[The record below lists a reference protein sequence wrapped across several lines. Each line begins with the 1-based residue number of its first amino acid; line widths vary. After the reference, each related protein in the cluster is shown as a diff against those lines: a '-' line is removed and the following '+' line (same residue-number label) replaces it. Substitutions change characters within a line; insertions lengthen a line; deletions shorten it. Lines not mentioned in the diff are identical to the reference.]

1 MYTKGGFVS
10 RAPTICSGQS
20 HNGCLHTRYLEVA
33 QCMRLGA
40 WAVPMWCFR
49 PRGIPGEPMTF
60 SPRWKAE
67 EAGLRR
73 QQRTAATTAG
83 QGQPQGKEAANT
95 VDTLT
100 RRGSC
105 TPATVRAPSDALTSG
120 LPQRCHPRV
129 QWVSPL
135 QLT

>member
-1 MYTKGGFVS
+1 
-10 RAPTICSGQS
+10 
-20 HNGCLHTRYLEVA
+20 
-33 QCMRLGA
+33 
-40 WAVPMWCFR
+40 
-49 PRGIPGEPMTF
+49 MTF

-120 LPQRCHPRV
+120 LPQRCCPGV
-129 QWVSPL
+129 EWVSPL